1 MTRKKRRSGRGV
13 LEIVGELNH
22 EGHESYSLDVVGRRM
37 VSGKEFWGGG
47 LGGGVGIRR
56 DSRVAWRWRLTFGW

>member
-37 VSGKEFWGGG
+37 VSGD
-47 LGGGVGIRR
+47 GVWVLVPGAEGVRC
-56 DSRVAWRWRLTFGW
+56 WRGDGH